1 MEEVNKNTEL
11 NDTDKK
17 LHISGVINSILPEI
31 LEELYQMGFDDG
43 YNTCANVE
51 LSMGGEPW
59 GYDKVL
65 EYIYKKYCL

>member
-1 MEEVNKNTEL
+1 MEKDSKKNKGKKS
-11 NDTDKK
+11 DKK
-17 LHISGVINSILPEI
+17 LHISGVINSISPEI
-31 LEELYQMGFDDG
+31 IEELYQMGFDDG

-51 LSMGGEPW
+51 LSMGREPL